1 MQYLMSRQFS
11 SGVVLDLLSFRF
23 AQKDLYDLVLPEDCI
38 VLSRIFDHFY
48 FYMDQLQPFS
58 VRHVILTEE
67 FSPRQKR
74 RKPNQKRIMLIA
86 VSSEAN
92 DLLSAMLF
100 TGQTP
105 PLCRLSLLNPAKN
118 LRSRKADPVLSNEP
132 ETRIFG

>member
-11 SGVVLDLLSFRF
+11 SGVVIDLLSFRF

-86 VSSEAN
+86 VSSEAKRSPVCHAVHRT
-92 DLLSAMLF
+92 DA
-100 TGQTP
+100 
-105 PLCRLSLLNPAKN
+105 PL
-118 LRSRKADPVLSNEP
+118 V
-132 ETRIFG
+132 